1 MRIHNFSS
9 GPGVLP
15 LEVLQ
20 EVRDEI
26 PEYRDAGATVLEI
39 SHRSR
44 QYAEIAESARQ
55 RLKSLLGLGDQ
66 WHVLFLASGASM
78 QFYQVPLNLLHD
90 GRSAGYVVTGH
101 WAEKARDEAMPVG
114 EVYEVA
120 STAATNHDHIP
131 NVMPDAIRPGTAY
144 VHFTSNNTIYGT
156 QFAAEPESA
165 GVPLICDASSDFV
178 GRPMDISRYGLIYAG
193 AQKNLGPAG
202 VTVVLVR
209 DDLLAQR
216 RKGLPTLLDYGTH
229 ASQLY
234 HTPPVFAVYVVEKV
248 LRWLERRGGVDA
260 MYAENVSKA
269 KRVYDELDGG
279 FYRGHAREDSRSLMN
294 VTFRLPS
301 AELEKKFATEAVRN
315 GLDGLPGHRSVG
327 GMRASI
333 YNACPVESV
342 QALVD
347 FMREFRRVNG

>member
-1 MRIHNFSS
+1 
-9 GPGVLP
+9 VLP

-26 PEYRDAGATVLEI
+26 PEYQDAGATVLEI

-44 QYAEIAESARQ
+44 HYTEIAESARR
-55 RLKSLLGLGDQ
+55 RLRSLLGLDEQ

-78 QFYQVPLNLLHD
+78 QFYQVPLNFLHD
-90 GRSAGYVVTGH
+90 GRKAGYVVTGH
-101 WAEKARDEAMPVG
+101 WAEKARDEAAPLG
-114 EVYEVA
+114 EAYEVA
-120 STAATNHDHIP
+120 TTAATNHDHIP
-131 NVMPDAIRPGTAY
+131 RVMEDAIRPGTAY

-156 QFAAEPESA
+156 QFATEPESA

-178 GRPMDISRYGLIYAG
+178 GRPMDIGRYGLIYAG

-248 LRWLERRGGVDA
+248 LRWLENKGGVDA
-260 MYAENVSKA
+260 MFAQNRRKA
-269 KRVYDELDGG
+269 KLVYDELDGG
-279 FYRGHAREDSRSLMN
+279 FYRGHARAEARSLMN
-294 VTFRLPS
+294 ITFRLPT
-301 AELEKKFATEAVRN
+301 AELEKMFAAQAAQN

-327 GMRASI
+327 GMRASV

-342 QALVD
+342 QALAD